1 MTDFY
6 LNNFTDAASVAD
18 AIRNLSYRGGSTY
31 LGEGLRVART
41 EIFHAANGDRPD
53 AVNVIILVTAGL
65 PDDMIAAV
73 LSEVSIIESLNI
85 TIIGVGVGSGV
96 RV

>member
-6 LNNFTDAASVAD
+6 LNNFTDAASLAD

-31 LGEGLRVART
+31 MGEGLRVART

-65 PDDMIAAV
+65 PDDSFAV
-73 LSEVSIIESLNI
+73 LNEVSIIRSLNI
-85 TIIGVGVGSGV
+85 KIIGVGIGSGV
-96 RV
+96 SV